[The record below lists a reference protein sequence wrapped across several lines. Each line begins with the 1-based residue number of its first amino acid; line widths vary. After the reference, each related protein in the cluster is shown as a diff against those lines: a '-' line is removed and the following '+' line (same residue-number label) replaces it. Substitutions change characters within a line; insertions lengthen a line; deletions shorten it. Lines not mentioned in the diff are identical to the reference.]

1 MFVQYNP
8 DALADITMDFYR
20 ATGVHL
26 QILDS
31 GFHPLNYRKTHGN
44 SFCSKL
50 QSTPTGRQA
59 CIQCDRALLTSC
71 KEAMHAVTHICH
83 AGLVDIAVPIL
94 QEQEIL
100 GYIILGQMKKTENI
114 TAKRAYLDALTLDS
128 AEMEALYHALPLF
141 DELRT
146 HSIATVAVMLAKYL
160 LQENMLKPKSYQT
173 LEKVNAFIES
183 HLTESLSA
191 EQIAA
196 HIGLSRSGLYKWMRN
211 QLQCSVND
219 YVNQKR
225 TLRARE
231 LLLDSELS
239 MEQIA
244 QMTGFSS
251 AAYFSRVFKAHYG
264 CSPMQ
269 YRKGTQ
275 TP

>member
-59 CIQCDRALLTSC
+59 CIQCDHALLTSC
-71 KEAMHAVTHICH
+71 KKTAHAATHICH

-94 QEQEIL
+94 REQEIL
-100 GYIILGQMKKTENI
+100 GYIILGQLKKTEDFS
-114 TAKRAYLDALTLDS
+114 AQRPHLVDLELDT
-128 AEMEALYHALPLF
+128 AEMERLYHALPLIN
-141 DELRT
+141 DQRV
-146 HSIATVAVMLAKYL
+146 HSIVAIAVMLAKYL
-160 LQENMLKPKSYQT
+160 LLANMLKPKSHQT
-173 LEKVNAFIES
+173 LEKATAFIEA
-183 HLTESLSA
+183 HLAEPLSA
-191 EQIAA
+191 ERIAQEIA
-196 HIGLSRSGLYKWMRN
+196 LSRSGLYKLVRS

-219 YVNQKR
+219 YVN
-225 TLRARE
+225 LRRVMHARE
-231 LLLDSELS
+231 LLLDPELT
-239 MEQIA
+239 MEQIS
-244 QMTGFSS
+244 QMTGFSNAS
-251 AAYFSRVFKAHYG
+251 YFSRIFKKHYG

-269 YRKGTQ
+269 YRKDTQ
-275 TP
+275 NP